1 MKTSIIMLEKD
12 EITRKG
18 EMTLFTLKDTISA
31 LVSIPLRYEH
41 SSPDAMKVNFSTCC
55 DLVIELCQLVRPEK
69 DKVDPDSKKLKTELT
84 RTITRMNKLKDLLSD
99 FTEVEAIKKFI
110 YDVVL
115 SYEGTGRLAGFNMC
129 NAMGD
134 FIKKNPEIHSVSEIP
149 AVKERF
155 LQRKI
160 YVKEEADS

>member
-1 MKTSIIMLEKD
+1 MKASINMFNKDEKTVKD
-12 EITRKG
+12 EIV
-18 EMTLFTLKDTISA
+18 FYSLKDLISG

-41 SSPDAMKVNFSTCC
+41 SSPDAMKENFNTCC
-55 DLVIELCQLVRPEK
+55 DLTVELCQLIRPEK
-69 DKVDPDSKKLKTELT
+69 DKTDPDSKKLKTELT
-84 RTITRMNKLKDLLSD
+84 RTATRMSMLKDMLSD
-99 FTEVEAIKKFI
+99 FSDREAIKKFI

-115 SYEGTGRLAGFNMC
+115 SFEGTGRLAGFNMC

-149 AVKERF
+149 PVKERF

-160 YVKEEADS
+160 YVKEETDS